1 MTPRPISQ
9 WLAAKLGLRQLILDG
24 ELGAGD
30 RLSELRLAAR
40 LGVSRTPLRLA
51 LGQLEHEGLLEA
63 LPGGG
68 FAIRSF
74 SRDQVADAIDL
85 RGVLEGSAARL
96 AAERVR
102 GPRDLGELVSC
113 VAQLDRI
120 VDPDRAEVEDFEF
133 YVELN
138 ERFHTE
144 LVALSRSDALHAAYE
159 HALALPFASPSA
171 FVLLQAELP
180 ASHHTM
186 LDAQR
191 QHHHLLDAIESGD
204 GDRAEQVA
212 RDHARLALAN
222 LDSALGSAD
231 ALEKLPGGSLIRLEQ
246 AASRARR

>member
-1 MTPRPISQ
+1 MTARPISQ
-9 WLAAKLGLRQLILDG
+9 WLAAKLGLRQLILGG

-30 RLSELRLAAR
+30 RLSELRLSAR

-51 LGQLEHEGLLEA
+51 LAQLEHEGLLEPV
-63 LPGGG
+63 PGGG

-102 GPRDLGELVSC
+102 SQRELGELVSC

-120 VDPDRAEVEDFEF
+120 VDPRRGTVEDFEF

-144 LVALSRSDALHAAYE
+144 LVALARSDALQAAYD

-171 FVLLQAELP
+171 FVMVQAELP
-180 ASHHTM
+180 ESQRVLLT
-186 LDAQR
+186 AQR
-191 QHHHLLDAIESGD
+191 QHHEVLDAIEAHD
-204 GDRAEQVA
+204 ADRAERVA
-212 RDHARLALAN
+212 REHARLARAN
-222 LDSALGSAD
+222 LDAALGSAG
-231 ALEKLPGGSLIRLEQ
+231 ALDRLPGGSLIRIEGGE
-246 AASRARR
+246 RGVR